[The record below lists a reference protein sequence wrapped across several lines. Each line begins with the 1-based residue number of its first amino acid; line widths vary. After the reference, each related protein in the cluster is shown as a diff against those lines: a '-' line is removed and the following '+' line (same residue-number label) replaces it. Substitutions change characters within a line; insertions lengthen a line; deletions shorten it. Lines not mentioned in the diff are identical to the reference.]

1 MTDDTTLSQDEIND
15 LISGGSPV
23 DDLESGIDGSGLL
36 DSLTGKSSL
45 GSENMNP
52 LGLVNKEE
60 IPPEIMIG
68 LLPHF
73 TNRWL
78 GL

>member
-45 GSENMNP
+45 GSDP
-52 LGLVNKEE
+52 NKKKYE
-60 IPPEIMIG
+60 P
-68 LLPHF
+68 F
-73 TNRWL
+73 SAK
-78 GL
+78 